1 MGIPIYVVAR
11 CHFRPEGVGLKEYK
25 EGRDKEKENDRN
37 IEGQVLQQR
46 KNPK

>member
-11 CHFRPEGVGLKEYK
+11 CHFRTEVGGLKEYK

-46 KNPK
+46 KNPN